1 MDNKTTASIEENAAQ
16 AVAPEVNSVTE
27 ENNSAVVP
35 QSVAKQQEVTTEGET
50 DYSEM
55 GLKDIIQS
63 FQEMLDRGDQQELY
77 KYSEI
82 IKAAFYKVL
91 KKEKIASGMFA
102 DKEGAQD
109 DNAEKTVSN
118 NPFAEIERGFKELF
132 SKYKSE
138 RAVFV
143 QDMEKVKEDNL
154 AKKEKIIEEL
164 KELLDKAEDINHTF
178 PAFRELQARW
188 KSINNVPQA
197 KAKEIWDSYQHLVEK
212 FYDYIKINNE
222 FRDLD
227 FRKNLEAKTAL
238 CEQAEA
244 LENEPNVVNA
254 FKELQRLHEEWKEI
268 GPVAKEYREP
278 IWERFKTI
286 TATINKKHQHF
297 FENLKDEQKKN
308 LDAKAKLCLR
318 AEEIAAKEIK
328 ESNEWNVSSKQME
341 SLQEEWKKIGFASK
355 KENQKIYDRFRAAC
369 DKFYN
374 SKREYYSNFKVVM
387 QENLDKK
394 IKLCEQA
401 EALMDSDDWKKVTD
415 QLINLQKV
423 WKEVGPVARKQ
434 SDAVWKR
441 FRAACD
447 HFFDNKAK
455 HFGGDDEK
463 FADNLVAK
471 KALIEKVKAYQPVDN
486 QEENIT
492 AMRDFQQQYN
502 EIGFV
507 PFKDKDSIQAAFEEA
522 MNTQFGELRNMAS
535 EKKYNKFKKRVNDM
549 KNSGKGDRVLKFER
563 DKLLQRYKKMEVDIA
578 TLENNMGFFAKSKNA
593 DALIADIEKKI
604 AASKEELAQL
614 EEKIK
619 LIDNQF

>member
-328 ESNEWNVSSKQME
+328 ESNEWNASSKQME